1 MKLIVI
7 SPEASDPRELPVLA
21 DLFAAG
27 LTDYHLRKPT
37 WSRDQLAAFLSYVPG
52 EFHRH
57 LVLHSHHDL
66 AEEFALRGA
75 HYGDA
80 DGPPSPFLRS
90 RAVHTLAK
98 LRASLDSY
106 DRLLL
111 SPIFPSYSKPGHV
124 PSAELTAN
132 DCAELRSLLAEPR
145 HSEVIALGGI
155 DATRIPLC
163 RALGF
168 DGVAVLGTVWQS
180 PNPVAAFRALQ
191 RAASGSSYRPSPI
204 ASRPAPA
211 SHAP

>member
-21 DLFAAG
+21 DFFAAG
-27 LTDYHLRKPT
+27 LTDYHLRKPA
-37 WSRDQLAAFLSYVPG
+37 WSREQLAAFLSYVPG

-66 AEEFALRGA
+66 ADEFALRGA

-124 PSAELTAN
+124 APAEFTANDSAELRA
-132 DCAELRSLLAEPR
+132 LLAEPR
-145 HSEVIALGGI
+145 DSEVIALGGI
-155 DATRIPLC
+155 DASRIAAC

-168 DGVAVLGTVWQS
+168 DGVAVLGAIWQAA
-180 PNPVAAFRALQ
+180 NPLAAFQKIQ
-191 RAASGSSYRPSPI
+191 RSLHAHAA
-204 ASRPAPA
+204 
-211 SHAP
+211 